1 MKTKFLT
8 LVAAVAG
15 TLFALAAGPAS
26 AAIYP
31 AGNSAAG
38 EAQVASCAGCH
49 GMDGN
54 SAMGAFPKLAGLGE
68 KYLTKQLM
76 DIRDGK
82 RVIVEMTG
90 QLNGKSD
97 QDLADMAA
105 FYDSQGRQL
114 SGSKQIELIGS
125 SISGDEAIAFGASL
139 YRGGNVDVGIPSCT
153 GCHAPNGAGNEP
165 AGYPALGGQHAD
177 YIAKQLRQ
185 FRDGL
190 RHNDGEA
197 KVMRGVAERMSN
209 REIDALANYIAGLH

>member
-1 MKTKFLT
+1 MNRKFLT
-8 LVAAVAG
+8 LVAG
-15 TLFALAAGPAS
+15 TLFALAAGSAS

-31 AGNSAAG
+31 VGDAAAG
-38 EAQVASCAGCH
+38 ESQVASCAGCH

-68 KYLTKQLM
+68 KYLAKQLM

-90 QLNGKSD
+90 QLTGKTD
-97 QDLADMAA
+97 QQLADMAA
-105 FYDSQGRQL
+105 FYDGKARQL
-114 SGSKQIELIGS
+114 SGAKQIELVGS

-139 YRGGNVDVGIPSCT
+139 YRGGNLQVGIPSCT

-177 YIAKQLRQ
+177 YIAKQLRL

>member
-1 MKTKFLT
+1 MNTKFLS
-8 LVAAVAG
+8 LVGVVAG
-15 TLFALAAGPAS
+15 TLLVISAGSAS

-31 AGNSAAG
+31 QGDAAAG
-38 EAQVASCAGCH
+38 EPLVASCAGCH

-76 DIRDGK
+76 DVRDGK

-90 QLNGKSD
+90 LLDGMSD
-97 QDLADMAA
+97 QQLADMAA
-105 FYDSQGRQL
+105 FYDGQQRQL
-114 SGSKQIELIGS
+114 SGAKQIELIGS
-125 SISGDEAIAFGASL
+125 SMTGDEAIALGQSL
-139 YRGGNVDVGIPSCT
+139 YRGGNLQVGIPSCA
-153 GCHAPNGAGNEP
+153 GCHAPSGAGNDP

-177 YIAKQLRQ
+177 YIAKQLRM

>member
-1 MKTKFLT
+1 
-8 LVAAVAG
+8 
-15 TLFALAAGPAS
+15 
-26 AAIYP
+26 
-31 AGNSAAG
+31 
-38 EAQVASCAGCH
+38 
-49 GMDGN
+49 MDV
-54 SAMGAFPKLAGLGE
+54 
-68 KYLTKQLM
+68 
-76 DIRDGK
+76 RDGK

-90 QLNGKSD
+90 MLDGKSD

-105 FYDSQGRQL
+105 FYDSQSRQL

-125 SISGDEAIAFGASL
+125 SISGDQAIEFGASL
-139 YRGGNVDVGIPSCT
+139 YRGGNFEVGIPSCA
-153 GCHAPNGAGNEP
+153 GCHAPNGDGNDP

>member
-1 MKTKFLT
+1 MNTKFLN
-8 LVAAVAG
+8 LVGVIASALLAVAAGSVN
-15 TLFALAAGPAS
+15 

-31 AGNSAAG
+31 KGDAMAG
-38 EAQVASCAGCH
+38 EGLVASCAGCH

-76 DIRDGK
+76 DVRDGN

-90 QLNGKSD
+90 MLDGMSD
-97 QDLADMAA
+97 QQLADMAA
-105 FYDSQGRQL
+105 FYDAKERQL
-114 SGSKQIELIGS
+114 SGAKQIELVGS
-125 SISGDEAIAFGASL
+125 SISGDEAIALGESL
-139 YRGGNVDVGIPSCT
+139 YRGGNLEVGIPSCT
-153 GCHAPNGAGNEP
+153 GCHAPSGAGNDP

-177 YIAKQLRQ
+177 YIAKQLRM

-190 RHNDGEA
+190 RHNDGEV